1 MCELLN
7 NLSFKLGTIL
17 SISHLV
23 TISEEDIEIGELD
36 IVINK
41 Y

>member
-7 NLSFKLGTIL
+7 NLNFKLGTIL
-17 SISHLV
+17 FISHLV

-36 IVINK
+36 IVINE